1 MVRRIGR
8 MGILLCCRFSFCR
21 MTEQGA
27 IGGQM
32 STAESATDPMFF
44 LHHAYI
50 DAMWYVVDDLATGM
64 ELM

>member
-1 MVRRIGR
+1 
-8 MGILLCCRFSFCR
+8 
-21 MTEQGA
+21 
-27 IGGQM
+27 M

-50 DAMWYVVDDLATGM
+50 DAMWYVVDHLANGM